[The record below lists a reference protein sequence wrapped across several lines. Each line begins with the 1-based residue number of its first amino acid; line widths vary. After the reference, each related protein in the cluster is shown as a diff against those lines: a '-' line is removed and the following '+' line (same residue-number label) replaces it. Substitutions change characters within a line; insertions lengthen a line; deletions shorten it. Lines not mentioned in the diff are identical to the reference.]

1 MRTMRWCGERWTR
14 LLLTC
19 VLCGAVATPG
29 LAEDTRAPGLIPLP
43 AVEPVVRD
51 TLAALAARDGEL
63 ARPLLP
69 EGTRLDALAWDGNVL
84 VVELTLPDTPD
95 ARRWQ
100 LSVVDMQDVSQSLSR
115 PFVPFDTFG
124 GTRVRIRRGADSAY
138 GTLADFLPPPAARFD
153 PGPERQADADVVPVP
168 AGGGTRGLGG
178 PTVNAARQPTGA
190 LSGVVVFASAGHGW
204 TAGDSDWFLQRP
216 IQWDMNEDH
225 GNLDMLNYFVH
236 FAFNAGATVVP
247 LKPVGWQPIEVVL
260 DQDDPGVTYTGTWSD
275 SSNPQYYENG
285 ATVSGVSYRFAAAN
299 TTETSTARYTPDIPV
314 SDYYPVYTFVIASDN
329 RTLQTYRIA
338 HTGGI
343 SEVTIDHRQVGNGWI
358 WLGTYYFAAG
368 TSGYVEITNASP
380 EPGFVIAD
388 AIRWGCGM
396 GDVVRPGPGTT
407 SGYPRDEE
415 AQRYWGESEWGN
427 NAVGFPSS
435 IYDVAGLSDQSDN
448 VGTGARIARE
458 MNRVPPGGVLVDRWK
473 RVHIEFHTNASG
485 GTARGQLCL
494 ITDTGATTYQTQYAT
509 ILSDEI
515 DHDLSLIDSAFEH
528 PWFDRFSPT
537 FTGSYGA
544 ISTGNNGNEFD
555 ATIVEL
561 AFHDNQQDAEL
572 LRDPR
577 VRRAMARAVLHGI
590 IRFLNSLSNS
600 QVPLAFPPDT
610 PRDVYI
616 RDLGTGDV
624 EIHWQPP
631 LADDARG
638 DPATG
643 YVVYESSDG
652 YGFGDPIVL
661 GNVLST
667 TVSVPAGQTRY
678 FRVAATN
685 AGGESMPSE
694 VLAARRPASGSA
706 RVLIVNGYD
715 RLRRQINPI
724 ETFDHPPAYAGQSIE
739 RQVWPR
745 ANAFNYTVQHAE
757 ALAANDVGF
766 VTASNEAVQAGAVLL
781 DDYDVVVWILGREST
796 EDQTFSSLEQSKVT
810 TYLENGGA
818 LFVSG
823 SEIGFDL
830 IAQGTGVSFAQ
841 DTLRFD
847 YVADDAG
854 TTSVTA
860 VAGSI
865 FDGVSG
871 FDFDPANGAPY
882 EVRFP
887 DELAPGGDASACL
900 MYAGGTGGVAGVQ
913 VSTPIYNAVVFGFPF
928 ETITS
933 PTARAELMGRIIPF
947 LQSSAGPL
955 PFDFDRDGDV
965 DFQDFQVYVFCSQGP
980 DNTYAPGHLC
990 LEMDGDGDADVD
1002 LADFALFQRAF
1013 TGP

>member
-1 MRTMRWCGERWTR
+1 MTTMRRCGDGQVSE
-14 LLLTC
+14 LLTR
-19 VLCGAVATPG
+19 VLWIACALAG
-29 LAEDTRAPGLIPLP
+29 LSQVRGSEGPIPIP
-43 AVEPVVRD
+43 AVEPVVQE
-51 TLAALAARDGEL
+51 TLSALAARDGEL

-69 EGTRLDALAWDGNVL
+69 AGTRLDSLAWEGNVL
-84 VVELTLPDTPD
+84 VVELTLPDTPQ
-95 ARRWQ
+95 ARAWQ
-100 LSVVDMQDVSQSLSR
+100 LSPVDMEALSRALSR
-115 PFVPFDTFG
+115 PLLPFDAFG
-124 GTRVRIRRGADSAY
+124 GTRVRIRRDAGGAY
-138 GTLADFLPPPAARFD
+138 GTLADFLPPAVVGFD
-153 PGPERQADADVVPVP
+153 PGPERRADADAEPLP
-168 AGGGTRGLGG
+168 AGGPTRGLGG
-178 PTVNAARQPTGA
+178 PTVNAAHQPTGA

-216 IQWDMNEDH
+216 VLWDMNEDH

-247 LKPVGWQPIEVVL
+247 LRPVGWQPMEVVL
-260 DQDDPGVTYTGTWSD
+260 DQDDPGVTYAGTWSD
-275 SSNPQYYENG
+275 STNPQYYENG
-285 ATVSGVSYRFAAAN
+285 VTLSGVAYRFTSSS
-299 TTETSTARYTPDIPV
+299 TTETATARYTPDIPV

-358 WLGTYYFAAG
+358 WLGTYHFAAG
-368 TSGYVEITNASP
+368 TSGYVEITNESP
-380 EPGFVIAD
+380 DSGFVIAD
-388 AIRWGCGM
+388 AIRFGCGT
-396 GDVVRPGPGTT
+396 GDVVRPGPGAT

-427 NAVGFPSS
+427 NAVGFSS
-435 IYDVAGLSDQSDN
+435 GLYDVPGLSDQSDN
-448 VGTGARIARE
+448 VGTGARLARE

-485 GTARGQLCL
+485 GSARGQLCL
-494 ITDTGATTYQTQYAT
+494 ITDTGATTYQTLYAT
-509 ILSDEI
+509 TLSDEI
-515 DHDLSLIDSAFEH
+515 DHDLSLIDSEFEH

-537 FTGSYGA
+537 FTGSFGA

-577 VRRAMARAVLHGI
+577 VRRAMARAVVHGI
-590 IRFLNSLSNS
+590 IRFLHSLPNS

-610 PRDVYI
+610 PRDVWVE
-616 RDLGTGDV
+616 DPGTGDV
-624 EIHWQPP
+624 VIHWQPP

-643 YVVYESSDG
+643 YVVYQSSDG
-652 YGFGDPIVL
+652 YGFGNPIVL
-661 GNVLST
+661 GNVLSA

-694 VLAARRPASGSA
+694 VLAVRRPVGGSA
-706 RVLIVNGYD
+706 SVLIVNGYD
-715 RLRRQINPI
+715 RLRRQTNPI
-724 ETFDHPPAYAGQSIE
+724 ETFDHPPAYAGLSIE

-766 VTASNEAVQAGAVLL
+766 VTTSNEAVASGAVQLGN
-781 DDYDVVVWILGREST
+781 YAAVVWILGREST

-810 TYLENGGA
+810 SYLQDGGA

-830 IAQGTGVSFAQ
+830 IGQGSGVSFAQ

-854 TTSVTA
+854 TTSVTP
-860 VAGSI
+860 VPGGI
-865 FDGVSG
+865 FDALGG
-871 FDFDPANGAPY
+871 FDFDPTNGAPY
-882 EVRFP
+882 DVRFP
-887 DELAPGGDASACL
+887 DEIAPGTDAGACL

-933 PTARAELMGRIIPF
+933 ATARAELMGRIIPF
-947 LQSSAGPL
+947 LLNSAGPL

-965 DFQDFQVYVFCSQGP
+965 DFQDFQVYVFCGQGP
-980 DNTYAPGHLC
+980 DNTYTSGHLC

-1002 LADFALFQRAF
+1002 LADFTLFQRAF